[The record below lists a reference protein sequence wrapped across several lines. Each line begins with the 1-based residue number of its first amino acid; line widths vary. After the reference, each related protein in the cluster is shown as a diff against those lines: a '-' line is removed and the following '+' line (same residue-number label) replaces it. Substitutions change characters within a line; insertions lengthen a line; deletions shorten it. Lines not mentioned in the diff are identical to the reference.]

1 MSPWIALCALPIKK
15 SALCG
20 LFYWHLGEVDENSRG
35 SEFDKEDKAD
45 GSMPVSI
52 ADIRRSGEAKAQP
65 ILLPLPLKIKALK
78 SVFFAPLRKAMLF
91 YLCEQLTFAAV
102 VSP

>member
-1 MSPWIALCALPIKK
+1 MRAF
-15 SALCG
+15 
-20 LFYWHLGEVDENSRG
+20 FYWHLGKVDENSRG

-65 ILLPLPLKIKALK
+65 ILLPLSNKKP
-78 SVFFAPLRKAMLF
+78 SERVVFLL
-91 YLCEQLTFAAV
+91 
-102 VSP
+102 